1 MLTKREKNVLM
12 SGNAEEIKDVLKN
25 MTGYLSK
32 DESLLA
38 LNKLTGRGFM
48 NFEIIPLLA
57 KRRCDFNMPLND
69 SGYRVC
75 DYLASYGR
83 LSPRLI
89 NEFHKAGYDFCRDN
103 SHGEHCGFYLA
114 FERPISSL
122 VVSALKNVN
131 VDFESP
137 NNNGKTAVDMYM
149 QNMQYY
155 GRKIMFPLLSGM
167 KREEYVD
174 FLHMNQSDVK
184 TYISSVIEKIPSEAN
199 AHIGIAKVDEDLSMR
214 MNIGCCVSRA
224 IASNKT
230 FEKAQELRKWEE
242 LQNKR

>member
-1 MLTKREKNVLM
+1 MLTKREKSVLKG
-12 SGNAEEIKDVLKN
+12 GNGEEIKEVLKN
-25 MTGYLSK
+25 MTGLLSK

-38 LNKLTGRGFM
+38 LNTLTGRGFM

-57 KRRCDFNMPLND
+57 KRGCDFNMPLNE

-103 SHGEHCGFYLA
+103 SHGEHCSFYLA
-114 FERPISSL
+114 FEQPINSM
-122 VVSALKNVN
+122 VVGALKNVN
-131 VDFESP
+131 VDFEST
-137 NNNGKTAVDMYM
+137 NNQGETAVDMYM
-149 QNMQYY
+149 KNMKCY
-155 GRKIMFPLLSGM
+155 GRKCMFPLLSGM

-174 FLHMNQSDVK
+174 FLQMGNDDVK
-184 TYISSVIEKIPSEAN
+184 KYISSVIEKVPTKAN
-199 AHIGIAKVDEDLSMR
+199 EHIGIEKVREDNRIR
-214 MNIGCCVSRA
+214 MNIGGGVSKA
-224 IASNKT
+224 IGTNKVYV
-230 FEKAQELRKWEE
+230 KAQEMRKWEE